1 MDCLRGQ
8 RQLKPKMNPDRRN
21 ILIQSASAVGWI
33 SFGLEAFAQE
43 RTATPAHAMRLISI
57 GGALTEIVY
66 LLNAN
71 AELVGV
77 DTTSIY
83 PAAVTRLP
91 NVGYARSLSAEGI
104 LALRPTQLIATED
117 AGPPVVIKQIID
129 AQIPLTILPSSHQF
143 KGLIDRVNAIG
154 RLVHKAKIAQA
165 LAVRLQE
172 EWGNTQERVS
182 HSKLKNIRVLFVLSQ
197 NPSQLM
203 VGGEKTSAD
212 AMIRYAGAH
221 NAISGLN
228 GFKPLTPEAVIAAN
242 PDVILVT
249 DQGMNAVGG
258 ISGVLRFPGISQ
270 TRAGKAQNIVSLE
283 TMYLLGFGPR
293 MPLAVA
299 ELNQLLQQAM
309 T

>member
-1 MDCLRGQ
+1 
-8 RQLKPKMNPDRRN
+8 MNPDRRN
-21 ILIQSASAVGWI
+21 ILIQSVSAAGWI

-43 RTATPAHAMRLISI
+43 RTATPARAMRLISI

-71 AELVGV
+71 TELVGV

-83 PAAVTRLP
+83 PLVVTRLP

-104 LALRPTQLIATED
+104 LALRPTQLIVTED
-117 AGPPVVIKQIID
+117 AGPPIVLKQIVD

-154 RLVHKAKIAQA
+154 RLVHKAKTAQA
-165 LAVRLQE
+165 LTVRLQE
-172 EWGNTQERVS
+172 EWSNTQERVT
-182 HSKLKNIRVLFVLSQ
+182 HSKHKNLRVLFVLSQ

-212 AMIRYAGAH
+212 AMIRFAGAH
-221 NAISGLN
+221 NAISGLH

-249 DQGMNAVGG
+249 DQGMKAVGG

-270 TRAGKAQNIVSLE
+270 TRAGKEQNIVSLE

-299 ELNQLLQQAM
+299 ELNQFLQQAM
-309 T
+309 A